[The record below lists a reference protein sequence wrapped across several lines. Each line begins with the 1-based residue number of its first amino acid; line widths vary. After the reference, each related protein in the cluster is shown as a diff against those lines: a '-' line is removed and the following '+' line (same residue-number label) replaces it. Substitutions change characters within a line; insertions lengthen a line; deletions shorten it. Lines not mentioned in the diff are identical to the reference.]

1 MTMSVLDHLTQ
12 IQNAWQIALLIGIG
26 GVILVFII
34 GVPLSCIIKDN
45 KKLDALFTVMTI
57 VFSLCA
63 LDVFGSLA
71 GLFISSG
78 QVSRTNYYAGTY
90 DIERMADDY
99 NARIIEDDR
108 QRNSYLVHYE
118 GYGEEEWI
126 YYIGKTDPQAQYL
139 ISEE

>member
-1 MTMSVLDHLTQ
+1 MSVLDHLTQ
-12 IQNAWQIALLIGIG
+12 IQNAWQVALLIGIG
-26 GVILVFII
+26 GVVLVFII
-34 GVPLSCIIKDN
+34 GVPLSCMIKDN
-45 KKLDALFTVMTI
+45 KKLDALFTVMAI

-71 GLFISSG
+71 GLFISNG

-99 NARIIEDDR
+99 NARIIEDDQ

-118 GYGEEEWI
+118 GYGTEEWV
-126 YYIGKTDPQAQYL
+126 YYVGKTDPQAQYL
-139 ISEE
+139 IQEDE